1 MIKQKLHKTL
11 FLFKLLGICLLFL
24 LIHRLLFLIMF
35 HNQFAG
41 ISFFEFVKA
50 FLIGALT
57 DAISSLYFLLPMWL
71 ILLFCNIEHKVT
83 RYAALT
89 WFAVGFTV
97 LCILNLS
104 DLGYYPITKKRMGA
118 ELLDILSEVPALLS
132 SYMKDYWYLFILLIG
147 FCMIAFL
154 IIKKQL
160 YAYKNIPQTISLKL
174 TNIVLVIALFAS
186 IMRGGYGIRP
196 FMPFDIPSI
205 VDPKLQW
212 LASNT
217 PFQFL
222 HTLENKNIAI
232 ETYFDQDEAE
242 RMIGFQKKFQSKG
255 FTKKNIVFI
264 ILESFCSER
273 VGLLNPAVKQYTP
286 FMDSLLSNARTYK
299 YGVANG
305 RMTIDALPS
314 VLSGIPSFMEKNYC
328 YSNYS
333 NNTVHGISSLLEKE
347 GYATAFFYGG
357 VKTTFGFENYMNIN
371 FTKNYFDQ
379 RDYDSKYENVGWGV
393 DDHLYLPFIGTKL
406 KTLPQPF
413 CASLLTLSLH
423 HPFPVPEPYKTLL
436 DTIKDPVR
444 KSLMYSD
451 MSLQLFFAEIKNE
464 DWFKNSII
472 AICADHTS
480 GGFGQYESNPV
491 NEFAIPVSFLAVGD
505 TAFNKVQNHSASQI
519 DMYPTILDYLGYDK
533 PFNSLGV
540 SVLSAKAHP
549 TIQFGGNGLFHV
561 FDYPYLLDYDNNTKK
576 ATRFCRYNENRTVTV
591 LPVDPTTQQKV
602 TELTNLAKAYIQ
614 VFSYRINKNQF

>member
-1 MIKQKLHKTL
+1 MITQKLHKTL
-11 FLFKLLGICLLFL
+11 FLFKLLGLCLIFL
-24 LIHRLLFLIMF
+24 LIQRVLFLMMF
-35 HNQFAG
+35 HDQFAG
-41 ISFFEFVKA
+41 ISFFEILKA
-50 FLIGALT
+50 FIIGLLP
-57 DAISSLYFLLPMWL
+57 DAISILYFLLPTWL

-89 WFAVGFTV
+89 WFAIGFSV
-97 LCILNLS
+97 ICVLNLS

-132 SYMKDYWYLFILLIG
+132 SYMKDYWYLFFLLIG
-147 FCMIAFL
+147 FCFIAFL
-154 IIKKQL
+154 MVKKQL
-160 YAYKNIPQTISLKL
+160 NAYRNVPQKFAIKL
-174 TNIVLVIALFAS
+174 ANVVLVIFLFAT

-196 FMPFDIPSI
+196 FMPFDIPSL

-222 HTLENKNIAI
+222 HTLESKNIAI
-232 ETYFDQDEAE
+232 ETYFDEQEAE
-242 RMIGFQKKFQSKG
+242 HIIGFKKQFVSTEFK
-255 FTKKNIVFI
+255 KKNIVFI

-273 VGLLNPAVKQYTP
+273 LGLLNAPIKQYTP
-286 FMDSLLSNARTYK
+286 FMDSLLGHARTYK

-333 NNTVHGISSLLEKE
+333 NNTVHGISSLLENE
-347 GYATAFFYGG
+347 GYTTAFFYGG

-379 RDYDSKYENVGWGV
+379 RNYDSKYENVGWGV
-393 DDHLYLPFIGTKL
+393 DDHLYLPFIAKTL

-436 DTIKDPVR
+436 DTIQDPVK
-444 KSLMYSD
+444 KSLMYTD
-451 MSLQLFFAEIKNE
+451 MSLQLFFAKIKNE
-464 DWFKNSII
+464 EWFKNSII
-472 AICADHTS
+472 AVCADHTS

-491 NEFAIPVSFLAVGD
+491 NEFAIPISFLAVGD
-505 TAFNKVQNHSASQI
+505 TAFNKVQDQSISQI
-519 DMYPTILDYLGYDK
+519 DMYPTILDYLGYHK
-533 PFNSLGV
+533 PFSSLGI
-540 SVLSAKAHP
+540 SALSSKAHP

-561 FDYPYLLDYDNNTKK
+561 FDYPYLLDYDNNTKQVTGLYK
-576 ATRFCRYNENRTVTV
+576 YNENRTVTV
-591 LPVDPTTQQKV
+591 LAMDSGNKQKV
-602 TELTNLAKAYIQ
+602 DELTKLVKAYIQ